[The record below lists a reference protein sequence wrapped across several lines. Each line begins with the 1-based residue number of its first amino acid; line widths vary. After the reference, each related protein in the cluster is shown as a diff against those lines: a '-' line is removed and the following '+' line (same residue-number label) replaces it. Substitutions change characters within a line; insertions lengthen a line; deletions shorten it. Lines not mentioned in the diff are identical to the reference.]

1 MKPGNS
7 YKFLSIENSKVENT
21 IRWRYEKDSE
31 GNDIKRSN
39 ARLVKWSDGRYY
51 TNFDNIFIP
60 IRLFIDIFF
69 HFLSKLI
76 DVFRK

>member
-51 TNFDNIFIP
+51 KNFDKIFIP